1 MNKEEF
7 KKFKRLSQERDY
19 LESRIRSLEKRLGDV
34 PIVKDKVQAS
44 EKEYPYLTIHQVV
57 DAPEPRK
64 AHRIRREL
72 DYYKRLLAN
81 NERYA
86 DEFLEYLVKI
96 EDARTRQIMT
106 RRYLEGRRLKDV
118 AIEFDMTEQWVMR
131 IIENCIKNL

>member
-1 MNKEEF
+1 MTKEEF
-7 KKFKRLSQERDY
+7 KKFKTLPREREY
-19 LESRIRSLEKRLGDV
+19 LESRIRSLEQRLGAV

-44 EKEYPYLTIHQVV
+44 EKEYPYLTLHQVV
-57 DAPEPRK
+57 DAPDPRK
-64 AHRIRREL
+64 AHRIRKEL
-72 DYYKRLLAN
+72 AYYKRLLAN

-86 DEFLEYLVKI
+86 DEFLDYLVKI
-96 EDARTRQIMT
+96 EDARTRLIMT